1 MHNSNKCIIPECY
14 IDSCLVEVLLMADKD
29 YVNHHKGNGK
39 VAKEMKES
47 FKEDFCLGIIDE
59 DKEPLDYLKE
69 FEEKRSTEYLK
80 LWKHEKK
87 HHYIIQIRP
96 VVEKWFLRICNE
108 NEINLA
114 DFNLPK
120 DLKQLLHIT
129 KSVGSRK
136 DERFIK
142 LFKQMKNKNCHHFI
156 ELKKWIEFLKI
167 NKHNSNLDL
176 L

>member
-14 IDSCLVEVLLMADKD
+14 IDSCLVEVLLVADKD

-39 VAKEMKES
+39 VAKEMKEN
-47 FKEDFCLGIIDE
+47 FGNEFCLGIIDE
-59 DKEPLDYLKE
+59 DKEQLDYLKE
-69 FEEKRSTEYLK
+69 FDDKKTTEYLK
-80 LWKHEKK
+80 LWKHKEK

-96 VVEKWFLRICNE
+96 VIEKWFLKICNE
-108 NEINLA
+108 NEINLS
-114 DFNLPK
+114 DFGLPT
-120 DLKQLLHIT
+120 DLKGVLKIT

-136 DERFIK
+136 DERLVK
-142 LFKQMKNKNCHHFI
+142 LFKQMKNKNCLPVT
-156 ELKKWIEFLKI
+156 ELKNWIEFLKN

>member
-14 IDSCLVEVLLMADKD
+14 IDSCLIEVLLMADKD

-39 VAKEMKES
+39 VAKEMREKFEN
-47 FKEDFCLGIIDE
+47 DFCLGIIDE

-69 FEEKRSTEYLK
+69 FKQKKVTDYLK
-80 LWKHEKK
+80 LWKHENK

-96 VVEKWFLRICNE
+96 VVEKWFVRICDE
-108 NEINLA
+108 NNIELA
-114 DFNLPK
+114 DFELPT
-120 DLKQLLHIT
+120 DLKSLQRIS
-129 KSVGSRK
+129 KSVTSRK
-136 DERFIK
+136 DQRFIR
-142 LFKQMKNKNCHHFI
+142 LFKEMNMKNCNPVN
-156 ELKKWIEFLKI
+156 ELKRWIEFLKT

>member
-14 IDSCLVEVLLMADKD
+14 IDSCLVEVLLVADKD

-39 VAKEMKES
+39 EANEMKRS
-47 FKEDFCLGIIDE
+47 FANDFCLGIIDE

-69 FEEKRSTEYLK
+69 FKVKKITEYLV
-80 LWKHEKK
+80 LWEHNNKK
-87 HHYIIQIRP
+87 HFIIQIRP
-96 VVEKWFLRICNE
+96 VVEKWFLKICEE
-108 NEINLA
+108 NEISLIE
-114 DFNLPK
+114 FNLPVE
-120 DLKQLLHIT
+120 LKALLKIT

-142 LFKQMKNKNCHHFI
+142 LFKKMKNKNCQAVI
-156 ELKKWIEFLKI
+156 DLKNWIEFLKN
-167 NKHNSNLDL
+167 NKHNSNIDL